1 MAGDAVLL
9 EDAGHVAMIGDRR
22 GLGVG
27 GGRQIQ
33 FAAGGGGGLHEGL
46 FAAKQGGYGV
56 PQIRVLGRI
65 EVIVDPVLVVERAT
79 IDQRSRRIDQEY
91 LRGGASVQRQAEPLF
106 DVVHIGRGDA
116 GGGQLGADILGLL
129 AAEGVDEQQPESLVL
144 EFRGQFGHRGQV
156 AFADGAGGA
165 RHDDD
170 ESLAVLERAEAE
182 FLAVQRAELHVV
194 DHTTDA
200 DFAGFEHLRP
210 AGDLLDVLGRD
221 RGYLCRGF
229 FTR

>member
-1 MAGDAVLL
+1 M
-9 EDAGHVAMIGDRR
+9 
-22 GLGVG
+22 
-27 GGRQIQ
+27 
-33 FAAGGGGGLHEGL
+33 
-46 FAAKQGGYGV
+46 
-56 PQIRVLGRI
+56 LGRI

-91 LRGGASVQRQAEPLF
+91 LRGGAGAHRQAELLF
-106 DVVHIGRGDA
+106 GVVHIGRSDA
-116 GGGQLGADILGLL
+116 GGGQLGADILGLF
-129 AAEGVDEQQPESLVL
+129 ADEGVDQEQPQSLVL
-144 EFRGQFGHRGQV
+144 ELRGQFGHRGQV

-165 RHDDD
+165 RHHDD